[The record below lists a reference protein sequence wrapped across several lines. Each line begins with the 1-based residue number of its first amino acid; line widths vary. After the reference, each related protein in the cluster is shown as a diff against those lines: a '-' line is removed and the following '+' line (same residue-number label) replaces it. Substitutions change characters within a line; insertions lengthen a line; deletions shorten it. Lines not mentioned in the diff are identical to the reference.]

1 MKGCFLFEGSSFDK
15 IISETI
21 FLALP
26 SINYTLLDGN
36 IYMYMEF
43 NLATWNFDF

>member
-1 MKGCFLFEGSSFDK
+1 MKGCFLIEGSSFDK

-21 FLALP
+21 FLALQ
-26 SINYTLLDGN
+26 SINNTLLGEN
-36 IYMYMEF
+36 IYMEF